1 MLHPSFKCEIGSLTL
16 EPDTSDDISI
26 INVKLGMDSDGPSYF
41 EGLLGRRRRK
51 GQNVGFAKGDKVT
64 ISLGY
69 KDNDGGRKGQ
79 LTNVFNGS
87 IDSVK
92 AQDSKIKITALIPII
107 KLCNLRLD
115 RFYEQQSAGAIVKDL
130 AHSADVSID
139 AVSEGIQFPSYA
151 ISSGKSAYEHI
162 MELADLCGFDF
173 YSTNKAKLVFRKYE
187 PRKMHLLEYGNNIIN
202 IHKVDQSPSTESVKV
217 FGSSP
222 SSSRGSDVWH
232 WLTKK
237 NVQGS
242 SGIERGN
249 TQLSIQSK
257 AIRDED
263 TAKEVADVTLKRLK
277 SLMVVINTVGNAKIM
292 LGDAAKIQGVPEQDL
307 NGEFQVRG
315 IEHFLSKS
323 YGFTTVVA
331 CVGSIS

>member
-1 MLHPSFKCEIGSLTL
+1 MI
-16 EPDTSDDISI
+16 EPDTSDDLTI
-26 INVKLGMDSDGPSYF
+26 INVKLGMNNASAPNYF
-41 EGLLGRRRRK
+41 EGVLRRRK
-51 GQNVGFAKGDKVT
+51 GQDRGFAKGDPVR

-69 KDNDGGRKGQ
+69 RNNDDGGNGKSD
-79 LTNVFNGS
+79 LTDVFNGS
-87 IDSVK
+87 IYSAK
-92 AQDSKIKITALIPII
+92 AQDTKIKITALTPFI

-130 AHSADVSID
+130 AHTADVSID
-139 AVSEGIQFPSYA
+139 AASEGIQFPSYA
-151 ISSGKSAYEHI
+151 ISSSKSAYEHI
-162 MELADLCGFDF
+162 IELAGLCGFDF

-187 PRKMHLLEYGNNIIN
+187 ARKTHLLEYGKNIIN
-202 IHKVDQSPSTESVKV
+202 IHKVDQSLSAGSVKV